1 MKISVNSLRQMI
13 KQVINEGARIPGASV
28 QDYPSLAMEMTQL
41 HADIEA
47 AGGILHRRYEMPAK
61 LPSFLELICKQMF
74 ESRLKNLNYLEVEI
88 LDFSKALNRYTSL
101 SPQRLHFA
109 IRGYTK
115 GMTDLRYVKKVGNIS
130 GEYSGYF
137 KFSMPAGKT
146 SDDSLTYDLFINIPT
161 RDSDEPRLDESFES
175 AYIYS
180 VLVAIFGND
189 PGANIVPY
197 DFDKKPV
204 RTGANLDDFGE
215 VESYNTEYQDID

>member
-1 MKISVNSLRQMI
+1 MKISVNRLKSMI
-13 KQVINEGARIPGASV
+13 KQVLKESVRIPGASV

-41 HADIEA
+41 HAEIEA
-47 AGGILHRRYEMPAK
+47 KGGILYKRHKMPGN
-61 LPSFLELICKQMF
+61 LPSFLRSTCKQMF
-74 ESRLKNLNYLEVEI
+74 GAIFNELYLLEVEI
-88 LDFSKALNRYTSL
+88 LDFSKSLSRYTSI
-101 SPQRLHFA
+101 SPQRLHFT

-115 GMTDLRYVKKVGNIS
+115 RMIDLSDVQSYGTIS

-137 KFSMPAGKT
+137 EASMPAEKT
-146 SDDSLTYDLFINIPT
+146 SDDSVTYDLFIDIPVN
-161 RDSDEPRLDESFES
+161 DPDEPRLDESFES

-189 PGANIVPY
+189 PGASIEPY